1 MRGGCILQ
9 DTSLLYSSYLP
20 NYYSFSPDNKEIMN
34 SNVLGIPKQSE
45 DLLYFEQH
53 CHSVQ
58 DNFV

>member
-1 MRGGCILQ
+1 MYLGLF
-9 DTSLLYSSYLP
+9 LLVAQLD
-20 NYYSFSPDNKEIMN
+20 YSFSPDNKEIMN